1 MAKKNGWNADE
12 MQGSLISDMEQE
24 VKNGY
29 QKIGE
34 SRGDTSAL
42 GGDGHTGDSP
52 SVIQP
57 TVSAPSQQ
65 GQSPSVPTAP
75 QTAASALR
83 NDEPTKG
90 VQANLPISL
99 YNRMKRLKFET
110 DESFQSMF
118 QRAMD
123 LFLDVE
129 EGKMKVS
136 KVSAQ

>member
-1 MAKKNGWNADE
+1 MAKKNNWNADE
-12 MQGSLISDMEQE
+12 MQGSLLSDMVTE
-24 VKNGY
+24 VKDGY
-29 QKIGE
+29 KQIGQGG
-34 SRGDTSAL
+34 GDTLQS
-42 GGDGHTGDSP
+42 
-52 SVIQP
+52 QP
-57 TVSAPSQQ
+57 PAAEQPQAVAP
-65 GQSPSVPTAP
+65 AP
-75 QTAASALR
+75 AAKR
-83 NDEPTKG
+83 EDEPTKG

-136 KVSAQ
+136 KTTDQ

>member
-34 SRGDTSAL
+34 SRGDA
-42 GGDGHTGDSP
+42 
-52 SVIQP
+52 
-57 TVSAPSQQ
+57 QQ
-65 GQSPSVPTAP
+65 EQSPSVAIAGAVTTAP
-75 QTAASALR
+75 QTATSALR

-99 YNRMKRLKFET
+99 YNRMKRLKFDT

-136 KVSAQ
+136 PITQ

>member
-1 MAKKNGWNADE
+1 MTKKSGWNADE

-29 QKIGE
+29 QKIGQ
-34 SRGDTSAL
+34 
-42 GGDGHTGDSP
+42 GGGEETKE
-52 SVIQP
+52 VTVP
-57 TVSAPSQQ
+57 TVTQASTAS
-65 GQSPSVPTAP
+65 SV
-75 QTAASALR
+75 R

-99 YNRMKRLKFET
+99 YNRMKKLKFET

-123 LFLDVE
+123 IFLDIE
-129 EGKMKVS
+129 EGKMKVTKS
-136 KVSAQ
+136 PEL

>member
-29 QKIGE
+29 QKMGQGGGE
-34 SRGDTSAL
+34 ETKEA
-42 GGDGHTGDSP
+42 T
-52 SVIQP
+52 VQVP
-57 TVSAPSQQ
+57 TVTQAAAVS
-65 GQSPSVPTAP
+65 SV
-75 QTAASALR
+75 R

-129 EGKMKVS
+129 EGKMKVT
-136 KVSAQ
+136 KVQ

>member
-1 MAKKNGWNADE
+1 MAKKNNWNADA

-29 QKIGE
+29 QRMGQGGGE
-34 SRGDTSAL
+34 QAAPVAAPIPQQTE
-42 GGDGHTGDSP
+42 
-52 SVIQP
+52 QP
-57 TVSAPSQQ
+57 QPATAAPAEKPAPSARQ
-65 GQSPSVPTAP
+65 
-75 QTAASALR
+75 
-83 NDEPTKG
+83 DEPTKG

-129 EGKMKVS
+129 EGKIVVNKAI
-136 KVSAQ
+136 KQ

>member
-12 MQGSLISDMEQE
+12 MQGSLISDMKQE
-24 VKNGY
+24 VKDGY

-34 SRGDTSAL
+34 SRAEVSPL
-42 GGDGHTGDSP
+42 GGEVTQNGDRHPVSSKMDTDVP
-52 SVIQP
+52 VP
-57 TVSAPSQQ
+57 TVSQ
-65 GQSPSVPTAP
+65 
-75 QTAASALR
+75 AAGALR

-129 EGKMKVS
+129 EGKMKVNPIT
-136 KVSAQ
+136 Q

>member
-1 MAKKNGWNADE
+1 MAKKNGWNADD
-12 MQGSLISDMEQE
+12 MQGSLISEMEQE

-29 QKIGE
+29 QKIGQSGGE
-34 SRGDTSAL
+34 VSAH
-42 GGDGHTGDSP
+42 GAEGTQETAVPAG
-52 SVIQP
+52 QP
-57 TVSAPSQQ
+57 T
-65 GQSPSVPTAP
+65 
-75 QTAASALR
+75 ASGLAK

-129 EGKMKVS
+129 EGKLKVA
-136 KVSAQ
+136 KVN